1 LKKLFAKSSFA
12 LIVITLFT
20 VIIYSNIY
28 QSSFVFDDGPGIQEN
43 LDIRSVGNYLSVD
56 RLLKPRGIVN
66 LTFALN
72 YRLGKLNVFGY
83 HLINVLIHII
93 NGFLVYFLSLTV
105 FKQLS
110 PSFIKPFGSLNG
122 PNSKLKRSTSKE
134 RHQGSKTGRKQKSK
148 KAQPLGCNEHPVSFQ
163 SSIPWMSLVAALI
176 FVTHPIQTQAVTYT
190 VQRFASMAAM
200 FYLASVFFY
209 LKARIMV
216 QSSKLKAQRSGR
228 YSLSAFFG
236 LSIVCGMLAFLSK
249 QNTASL
255 PGVILLSE
263 YLLIDR
269 TWEGWKR
276 KIPWFALAFALWIF
290 FVFYVAGFFSGGIG
304 GQGLLEDVS
313 RLTQE
318 TENVSRWSYLCTQ
331 FNVLVIY
338 IRLLFLPIGQNLDYL
353 YPFKTGF
360 FDGNTPLAFAFLIG
374 LIAIGIW
381 NVRKRPIICF
391 GIFWF
396 FITLSVESSIIPIR
410 DALFEHRLYLPMFGF
425 AIVVS
430 YLVFHLLSK
439 RVSWLVAIS
448 VIIILCLGAATYLR
462 NITWQDNTNLWSD
475 VVSKNFYNYRAHNNL
490 GIALGEQGRTEEA
503 VEHYLQAL
511 RIKPDHVEAHNNLG
525 VALDKQGRTNEAI
538 EHYLQALRIKPD
550 HVETHNNLGVALVKQ
565 GRTNEAIEHYLQA
578 LRIKPDHVETHNNL
592 GVALDK
598 QGRTN
603 EAIEHYL
610 QALRIKP
617 DYVEAHSNLGV
628 ALDKQGR
635 TEEAIEHFLQ
645 VLRIKPDHVE
655 VQYNLGNALNK
666 QGRTEEAVKHFLQVL
681 RIKPDFDQA
690 HNSLAIALL
699 RKGNIEGAI
708 AHFQKSL
715 SINPDDINA
724 KNNLKNALMVQQK
737 NSLGNTRNKQGRTD
751 EAIEQYLRALRIKPD
766 DVEAHNNL
774 GVALNKQGRTEEAI
788 EHYLQALRI
797 KPDYVDAH
805 YNLGN
810 ALNKQGR
817 TGEAIQHF
825 LQVLRIRPDFDQA
838 HNNLAIALFR
848 KGDIEGAIA
857 HFRKSLSINPDNI
870 NVKKNLKKALMIQQE
885 NQ

>member
-1 LKKLFAKSSFA
+1 MPKLFGKSSFA

-28 QSSFVFDDGPGIQEN
+28 QSSFVFDDRPGIQEK

-56 RLLKPRGIVN
+56 RLLKPRDIVN

-72 YRLGKLNVFGY
+72 FRFGKLNVFGY

-110 PSFIKPFGSLNG
+110 PSFTKPFGRLNG

-134 RHQGSKTGRKQKSK
+134 RRQGTKTGRKQKSK
-148 KAQPLGCNEHPVSFQ
+148 KAPSLGRNTHPAPSQSSIINLQ

-176 FVTHPIQTQAVTYT
+176 FVAHPIQTQAVTYT

-200 FYLASVFFY
+200 FYLASVLFY

-255 PGVILLSE
+255 PGVILLAE

-276 KIPWFALAFALWIF
+276 KIPWFCLTFAFWGL
-290 FVFYVAGFFSGGIG
+290 FVLYVIGFFSGGIE

-338 IRLLFLPIGQNLDYL
+338 IRLLLLPIGQNLDYL

-360 FDGNTPLAFAFLIG
+360 FDGYTPLAFAFLIG
-374 LIAIGIW
+374 VIAIGVW
-381 NVRKRPIICF
+381 NIRKKPVTCF
-391 GIFWF
+391 GIFWV
-396 FITLSVESSIIPIR
+396 FITLSVESSLIPIK

-425 AIVVS
+425 ALIIS

-439 RVSWLVAIS
+439 RISWAVAIS
-448 VIIILCLGAATYLR
+448 VVVILCLGTATYLR

-475 VVSKNFYNYRAHNNL
+475 VVSKNFHNYRAHNNL
-490 GIALGEQGRTEEA
+490 GFALIEQGRAE
-503 VEHYLQAL
+503 
-511 RIKPDHVEAHNNLG
+511 
-525 VALDKQGRTNEAI
+525 EAI

-550 HVETHNNLGVALVKQ
+550 HYKAHYNMGVALDKQ
-565 GRTNEAIEHYLQA
+565 GRTEEAIERYLQALRIKPDYVEAQNNLGNALDKQGRAEEAIEHYLQA
-578 LRIKPDHVETHNNL
+578 LRIKPDHYK
-592 GVALDK
+592 A
-598 QGRTN
+598 
-603 EAIEHYL
+603 HY
-610 QALRIKP
+610 
-617 DYVEAHSNLGV
+617 NMGV

-635 TEEAIEHFLQ
+635 TEEAIERYLQ
-645 VLRIKPDHVE
+645 
-655 VQYNLGNALNK
+655 
-666 QGRTEEAVKHFLQVL
+666 
-681 RIKPDFDQA
+681 
-690 HNSLAIALL
+690 
-699 RKGNIEGAI
+699 
-708 AHFQKSL
+708 
-715 SINPDDINA
+715 
-724 KNNLKNALMVQQK
+724 
-737 NSLGNTRNKQGRTD
+737 
-751 EAIEQYLRALRIKPD
+751 ALRIKPD
-766 DVEAHNNL
+766 YVEAQNNL
-774 GVALNKQGRTEEAI
+774 GNALDKQGRTEEAI

-797 KPDYVDAH
+797 KPDYAEAH
-805 YNLGN
+805 NNLGNALKKQGRTEEAIEHYLQTLQIKPDFVEAHNNLGN

-817 TGEAIQHF
+817 TKEAIEHYLQALRIKPDYVEAHYNLGF
-825 LQVLRIRPDFDQA
+825 ALDKQGRTKEAIEHYLQVLRINPDFAEA
-838 HNNLAIALFR
+838 HNSLGIALFR
-848 KGDIEGAIA
+848 KGNIEGSIA
-857 HFRKSLSINPDNI
+857 HFRKALLINPEYN
-870 NVKKNLKKALMIQQE
+870 NAKSNLEKVLMMQQKK
-885 NQ
+885 